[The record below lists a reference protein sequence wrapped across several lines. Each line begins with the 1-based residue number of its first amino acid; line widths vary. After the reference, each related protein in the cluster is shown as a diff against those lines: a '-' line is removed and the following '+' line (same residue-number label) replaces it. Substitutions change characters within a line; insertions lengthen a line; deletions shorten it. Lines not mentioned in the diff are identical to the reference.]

1 MDIAEAAGE
10 AEKIVEAVARVE
22 PTMASIASM
31 FVPGAAPI
39 VMTVQPMIA
48 MAVPFV
54 EKALNDIA
62 AGHGGDALS
71 SFAELIGHLS
81 KGLPNSSALTPTPI
95 LSGLALGSAGSA
107 EFTDS
112 RMGG

>member
-39 VMTVQPMIA
+39 VMMVQPMIA
-48 MAVPFV
+48 AAVPFV

-81 KGLPNSSALTPTPI
+81 KGLPNSPI
-95 LSGLALGSAGSA
+95 LSAPAPDFVPLESP
-107 EFTDS
+107 S
-112 RMGG
+112 RVG